1 MTQTHLG
8 HMIKKLILCLIIAL
22 GASFFALHFTSN
34 LPSAYAIGCDS
45 YGYLKQKQL
54 FADRGFVG
62 GLNTAV
68 SDSEAS
74 FLVSVASKINTN
86 FLTWSEVVAPHCH
99 HYDQT
104 TKQIVLQYPPGTGLI
119 LSLLPANKELQSLSV
134 LMVLST
140 VLLYLITNTLAFTL
154 RHFVISSFICYVMLA
169 VMIKFQVASYSIPVT
184 MLMLP
189 WIALLTYFL
198 KATTTLGNL
207 SVALALGVLCGL
219 LVDVRI
225 ASTLILPAVAGIFIA
240 KLVLTPGRKSL
251 SVLVAPVIC
260 LAFFGLTITPLLY
273 ANLVNVGGALKSTY
287 AIYDR
292 ELRFNNLDLIIN
304 NSQYYLTDNLAA
316 VVAVLTLAFLLLCRN
331 ASTLQ
336 HPPSSGINLIVLL
349 LVFVGNLVFFCLKP
363 VAIDYYFLPVSVFCL
378 CFGLL
383 DFSRGTSPL
392 GRRRLPI
399 LNVITVIPCTLVLIS
414 FAGYRITM
422 EPAQKVNVSLP
433 DTILN
438 KQAIL
443 YAGITGGT
451 INYYFGKYSSKLD
464 FGTHCIVEQLLTR
477 VALAG
482 KEQFIINDTPKMS
495 ELIQDIGI
503 DKFEKIGYFKD
514 SSASYEVYKFDDSQ
528 AAELPLISCDF
539 SVNKQFASQIDLQL
553 SGEVAGS
560 YFNGLIK
567 LTNNSHTSFSTRPVA
582 GPVRLSWRFVDTEKI
597 NSPPPWL
604 ARKDL
609 TMMVAS
615 GQSYDIPFVADLPKD
630 KGKYRLEV
638 TLVQEGFSWFQDYG
652 MATSTQTVLID
663 HSLNDLSIKK

>member
-1 MTQTHLG
+1 M
-8 HMIKKLILCLIIAL
+8 
-22 GASFFALHFTSN
+22 
-34 LPSAYAIGCDS
+34 
-45 YGYLKQKQL
+45 
-54 FADRGFVG
+54 
-62 GLNTAV
+62 
-68 SDSEAS
+68 
-74 FLVSVASKINTN
+74 
-86 FLTWSEVVAPHCH
+86 
-99 HYDQT
+99 
-104 TKQIVLQYPPGTGLI
+104 
-119 LSLLPANKELQSLSV
+119 
-134 LMVLST
+134 
-140 VLLYLITNTLAFTL
+140 
-154 RHFVISSFICYVMLA
+154 
-169 VMIKFQVASYSIPVT
+169 
-184 MLMLP
+184 
-189 WIALLTYFL
+189 
-198 KATTTLGNL
+198 
-207 SVALALGVLCGL
+207 ALALGVLCGL

-304 NSQYYLTDNLAA
+304 NIQYYLTDNLAA

-422 EPAQKVNVSLP
+422 EPAQKVNVSVP

-514 SSASYEVYKFDDSQ
+514 SSASYEVYKFDDSHV
-528 AAELPLISCDF
+528 AELPLISCDLP
-539 SVNKQFASQIDLQL
+539 VTKDLASNILLKL
-553 SGEVAGS
+553 SGQVTDTSFEGEITLA
-560 YFNGLIK
+560 
-567 LTNNSHTSFSTRPVA
+567 NNSGISFSTRPVA
-582 GPVRLSWRFVDTEKI
+582 GPVRVSWRFVDTKHLDQ
-597 NSPPPWL
+597 PPSWD
-604 ARKDL
+604 ARKEL
-609 TMMVAS
+609 TMMIATEK
-615 GQSYDIPFVADLPKD
+615 SYDIPFIVDLPQD
-630 KGKYRLEV
+630 KGEYLLEV

-652 MATSTQTVLID
+652 MKIASQKVTV
-663 HSLNDLSIKK
+663 N